1 MRNKKSYSILKD
13 KNPKIIRTSLQDV
26 SKKAVILHRKFNGKI
41 SITSKFSINSS
52 NLPLVYTPGV
62 AAVSKEIFNHPN
74 YAYLLTSKANN
85 VAIVTDGT
93 RVLGLGKIGASASI
107 PVMEGKSVLYK
118 KFGGVDAFPL
128 CLKTTKKSDIIS
140 VVEAIEPV
148 FGAINLEDIE
158 SPKVFDITNELEKR
172 MKIPIFHDDRHGTS
186 VVVLA
191 GLLNSL
197 KLVKKELTSIKIIIG
212 GAGSAGYGIFQL
224 LRYAG
229 CHNIIIVDSK
239 GIIYK
244 GRSHHMNK
252 YKKEIANLSNQKRI
266 RGTLSDALQNADVF
280 IGVTGIKD
288 LLTPS
293 MIKNMNRD
301 PIIFALTNPEPE
313 IIPSF
318 AKKAGARII
327 ATGSYLY
334 PNRVNNSIVFP
345 YVMRAILDFGI
356 TRISLKLLKDTAEAI
371 ANSIS
376 RKELDYEHIIPDVG
390 NRLLQKNIS
399 KIIAKYKK

>member
-1 MRNKKSYSILKD
+1 MRNKKLSTKLKE
-13 KNPKIIRTSLQDV
+13 KGPKDMDSSLQNV
-26 SKKAVILHRKFNGKI
+26 SRKAVILHRKFNGKI
-41 SITSKFSINSS
+41 SITSKFSINHN
-52 NLPLVYTPGV
+52 NLPMVYTPGV
-62 AAVSKEIFNHPN
+62 AAVSKEIFNHPKN
-74 YAYLLTSKANN
+74 AYLLTSKANN

-128 CLKTTKKSDIIS
+128 CLKTTKKSEIVA

-158 SPKVFDITNELEKR
+158 SPKVFDVTAELEKR

-186 VVVLA
+186 VIVLA
-191 GLLNSL
+191 ALLNSL
-197 KLVKKELTSIKIIIG
+197 KLVKKQISSINIVIA
-212 GAGSAGYGIFQL
+212 GAGSAGYGTFQL
-224 LRYAG
+224 LRFAG
-229 CHNIIIVDSK
+229 CHNVIIVDSK
-239 GIIYK
+239 GIIYR
-244 GRSHHMNK
+244 GRRHHMNR
-252 YKKEIANLSNQKRI
+252 YKKEIANLSNPKRVK
-266 RGTLSDALQNADVF
+266 GTLSDALQNADVF

-288 LLTPS
+288 LLVPP
-293 MIKNMNRD
+293 MIKSMNRN

-313 IIPSF
+313 IVPLI
-318 AKKAGARII
+318 AKKAGAKII

-345 YVMRAILDFGI
+345 YLMRAILDFGI
-356 TRISLKLLKDTAEAI
+356 TRISLRLLKDAAEAI

-390 NRLLQKNIS
+390 NRQLQKNIS
-399 KIIAKYKK
+399 KALVKYKK